1 MGRFLVVVVH
11 LVIFL
16 SKFLFEMPKKFTGE
30 NSKVA
35 EARSRKEAARSAEQ
49 KKKEAAAADEY
60 WKDDDKGTQKKLQR
74 KDDKEKKRL
83 EALARK
89 AELKT
94 LADEEIK
101 SIKTEPKQ
109 AAHKITRLQIQAE
122 VEKREAA
129 ARGSAVKPVVLKTVD
144 SEPIPENVN
153 RLVVEGEV
161 ARTVD
166 EAISVLR
173 ISDSAAEAEK
183 HPEKRMKAAFTAY
196 EEKHLPQLRKENPN
210 MRLSQVKQLLHR

>member
-1 MGRFLVVVVH
+1 
-11 LVIFL
+11 
-16 SKFLFEMPKKFTGE
+16 
-30 NSKVA
+30 
-35 EARSRKEAARSAEQ
+35 
-49 KKKEAAAADEY
+49 
-60 WKDDDKGTQKKLQR
+60 
-74 KDDKEKKRL
+74 
-83 EALARK
+83 
-89 AELKT
+89 
-94 LADEEIK
+94 
-101 SIKTEPKQ
+101 
-109 AAHKITRLQIQAE
+109 
-122 VEKREAA
+122 
-129 ARGSAVKPVVLKTVD
+129 VD